1 MSKIAIIS
9 QPDEGILVDISGCI
23 DLEEARE
30 HLVSSLEVS
39 SQLPQGTKI
48 DLKLGA
54 ILLNEEDVDQVVGL
68 AKASGVT
75 FNQVFATNNQTKAAL
90 QARKLNIGKRVAA
103 SLSALIADAA
113 VLEAAAQEQEANA
126 TQLTINAAPKA
137 ETKPE
142 EKTEQTVGYAGPGCE
157 ADTAASTTK
166 KSEETGIPQVLYLK
180 QNLRSGQSVAHK
192 GHLVIFGDVNPGAE
206 VVAEG
211 DITVWGA
218 LRGVAHAGSN
228 GNENAEIRALRLQP
242 IQLRIAHSIARSPD
256 KPKSGT
262 LVPETARV
270 VNGQIRIQANIPE

>member
-1 MSKIAIIS
+1 MSKSAIIS
-9 QPDEGILVDISGCI
+9 QPDQGVLVDISGCVDI
-23 DLEEARE
+23 EEARE

-39 SQLPQGTKI
+39 SQMPPGTKI

-54 ILLNEEDVDQVVGL
+54 ILLNEEDVDQVIGL
-68 AKASGVT
+68 AQKNGVT
-75 FNQVFATNNQTKAAL
+75 FNQVFATNNQTKEAL
-90 QARKLNIGKRVAA
+90 ASRKLNVAKRVAA

-113 VLEAAAQEQEANA
+113 VMEAAEEAK
-126 TQLTINAAPKA
+126 AAEDKA
-137 ETKPE
+137 EARPA
-142 EKTEQTVGYAGPGCE
+142 TEDKKEAPAESGYAGPGCE
-157 ADTAASTTK
+157 EATTAPAAKAESQ
-166 KSEETGIPQVLYLK
+166 IPQVLYLK

-218 LRGVAHAGSN
+218 LRGIAHAGSN
-228 GNENAEIRALRLQP
+228 GNDKAEIRALRLHP

-256 KPKSGT
+256 KPKSGA

>member
-9 QPDEGILVDISGCI
+9 QPDQGILVDISGCVDI
-23 DLEEARE
+23 EEARE

-39 SQLPQGTKI
+39 SQLPPGTKV

-54 ILLNEEDVDQVVGL
+54 ILLSEEDVDQVVGL
-68 AKASGVT
+68 AQASGVT

-90 QARKLNIGKRVAA
+90 QSRKLNVAKRVAA

-113 VLEAAAQEQEANA
+113 VMEATAQAEEGKAPEAAPQAKEEA
-126 TQLTINAAPKA
+126 KA
-137 ETKPE
+137 EP
-142 EKTEQTVGYAGPGCE
+142 VGYAGPGCE
-157 ADTAASTTK
+157 TDTTATTK
-166 KSEETGIPQVLYLK
+166 SQPSQLPQVLYLK
-180 QNLRSGQSVAHK
+180 QNLRSGQSVSHK

-228 GNENAEIRALRLQP
+228 GNEQAEIRALRLQP
-242 IQLRIAHSIARSPD
+242 IQLRIAHSIARAPD
-256 KPKSGT
+256 KPKSGQ

>member
-9 QPDEGILVDISGCI
+9 QPDQGILVDISGCVDI
-23 DLEEARE
+23 EEARE

-39 SQLPQGTKI
+39 SQLPPGTKV

-68 AKASGVT
+68 AQQSGIT
-75 FNQVFATNNQTKAAL
+75 FNQVFATNNQTKEAL
-90 QARKLNIGKRVAA
+90 QSRKLNVAKRVAA

-113 VLEAAAQEQEANA
+113 VMEAAAQAEEA
-126 TQLTINAAPKA
+126 KA
-137 ETKPE
+137 
-142 EKTEQTVGYAGPGCE
+142 TEQTPATTEKTAAEPGYAGPGCE
-157 ADTAASTTK
+157 ETSTTTAK
-166 KSEETGIPQVLYLK
+166 AEATQIPQVLYLK
-180 QNLRSGQSVAHK
+180 QNLRSGQSVSHK

-218 LRGVAHAGSN
+218 LRGMAHAGSN
-228 GNENAEIRALRLQP
+228 GNEQAEIRALRLQP

-256 KPKSGT
+256 KPKSGA

>member
-9 QPDEGILVDISGCI
+9 QPDQGILVDISGCVDI
-23 DLEEARE
+23 EEARE

-39 SQLPQGTKI
+39 SQLPPGTKV

-54 ILLNEEDVDQVVGL
+54 ILLSEEDVDQVVGL
-68 AKASGVT
+68 AQKSGVT
-75 FNQVFATNNQTKAAL
+75 FNQVFATNNQTKEAL
-90 QARKLNIGKRVAA
+90 QSRKLNVAKRVAA

-113 VLEAAAQEQEANA
+113 IMEASLQAEEANA
-126 TQLTINAAPKA
+126 EEATTVETTPTAAEQPA
-137 ETKPE
+137 
-142 EKTEQTVGYAGPGCE
+142 TEAGYAGPGCE
-157 ADTAASTTK
+157 STATNAPK
-166 KSEETGIPQVLYLK
+166 AEQNPAIPQVLYLK

-218 LRGVAHAGSN
+218 LRGIAHAGSN
-228 GNENAEIRALRLQP
+228 GNEKAEIRALRLQP

-256 KPKSGT
+256 KPKSGSI
-262 LVPETARV
+262 VPETARV